1 MLIGLFKGAVG
12 YGALGAVVAVCLV
25 LGKWLNVYAPFLPS
39 SLWGMLCF
47 ALGLM
52 VAERFGLSAQ
62 ALFQQPVQRIVKYL
76 SFVFLPVC
84 VGIIQYGDLIAQS
97 GGKILLVGMSS
108 TLVALS
114 VIAWLSRKWLVT
126 GKDD

>member
-84 VGIIQYGDLIAQS
+84 VGIIQYG
-97 GGKILLVGMSS
+97 MSS